1 MGIDYGEILCTAVDE
16 IITARMS
23 GLAYDIT
30 KLCTIVD
37 DTNSYQGKY
46 VVSDGTA
53 RYEAYSTDNNLKKGN
68 SVLVTIPNGDYSMQ
82 KIIKGRVAATD
93 TTPFRYTS
101 PLDTMISIKSE
112 FTDTVIGENQGLTAN
127 DSQHQITDAIY
138 SIGSTQALTG
148 ISGFTRLGVS
158 ANFKSLL
165 NNFDVVSGS
174 YGIKLVVYSE
184 IIDKPGSKKDAVY
197 VLDFNSA
204 DMIGNPYQ
212 FEDFF
217 SQEKVFDISYINRV
231 KRVDAYFYQGNNFID
246 GNGEKVP
253 FYVSTGEG
261 FEGIVPLPHNLFV
274 DGIKVYLGY
283 DKNEFK
289 DETLMIYTD
298 DSLSYHYS
306 LEGQENKPSENRKT
320 VQLRWIHKVNENE
333 FTLITNNDI
342 DNKKYEVNWFRYS
355 PGWENVDKYAGKNWE
370 KINVNITRPME
381 CQFNPDITKQK
392 EEIKAIGIIR
402 DGSQVSIDGK
412 TEDLEKAYV
421 SNLLTFENE
430 EEVPDNKTWEASS
443 ALQIRCEDDSE
454 GNYYIYNQNG
464 KINNQGIGQGYIR
477 YLKAYY
483 KGAEITSDLGSLDY
497 IKWYIPAE
505 KSMMIYTDA
514 LGKENDGNPKDD
526 IVFYKQVN
534 YKQITREPNKETGL
548 MNTTQGYSIG
558 NQWTYQNS
566 NNTVRCQVSIDGV
579 IYEAAEELRFGKS
592 GTNGTN
598 VTLVLE
604 LEDNANAL
612 VAAENKEISVRLWMY
627 NEEGVRSGFT
637 GDAATGIEWS
647 WYKDTIPTKDKD
659 GNTPKE
665 NEEPVPYMS
674 IKDGNTTGVDHV
686 TIKSNINYVP
696 KDNYFILQA
705 IYNNLTA
712 YLPIPLKS
720 ANTSFIEGAREI
732 IYDHQGI
739 PSYYN
744 DVYNL
749 YYLGEDGKYVKVPSL
764 SSTTK
769 AYSSWDLTCDEEA
782 AVKESSKIEK
792 DSAGNEIVKNE
803 AARYYFPTLKDT
815 KYGKALSAASFYARG
830 YSDKVCVKGSYIYS
844 YTDENKENKSI
855 IYAWSQPILIM
866 QSRYDFAMLND
877 WDGNLTLD
885 EGNGT
890 ILSTMLG
897 AGRKDSKTN
906 AFSGVLIGD
915 IQQGTGQQSASSLTG
930 VYGLQDGVIS
940 YSLTEDGKATFGK
953 KNKGQIIIDG
963 KKSTIQSAGYS
974 VDSNQ
979 GTLIDLDDG
988 FIEMKYPDKGKIKLS
1003 SKDAPYF
1010 LVQSSSGKSLIN
1022 IGLSAA
1028 NGSNFISSD
1037 DNSSGSVYLDLTE
1050 GSLDIKSTGVMNF
1063 LIDSTPKNNG
1073 DPCFKIA
1080 VPSKNETAADQ
1091 FGNNLFYLSAKDFY
1105 LKSREYGEKAPKVYS
1120 KNEKKGNYY
1129 SYEGEETYEYWIH
1142 EDEDK
1147 DKQRKGN
1154 FAKGKNIII
1163 LNTGKIMLAE
1173 DDIDDKDNVLMGK
1186 EIELKF
1192 VPKIIEKTITV
1203 GTGENEKKYTIATN
1217 ITEDMIEKSIRSSVS
1232 VKYDTNKDNEDTN
1245 INTSGFKLD
1254 LQNSKILGYDLYL
1267 QGTNSSDTT
1276 KSFLLDSGA
1285 VQYPF
1290 QVGNNCRIDWDGKI
1304 ECKDISIGGKSLIQ
1318 GETKISLGSFWVD
1331 GASKESGGYFG
1342 GQSAGVAGFTPASV
1356 TSIGY
1361 TILVS

>member
-16 IITARMS
+16 IITARMQ

-112 FTDTVIGENQGLTAN
+112 FTDTVIGKNEGLTAN
-127 DSQHQITDAIY
+127 NSNEQISGVIY

-165 NNFDVVSGS
+165 SNFDVVSGS

-184 IIDKPGSKKDAVY
+184 VIDKPGSKKDAVY

-246 GNGEKVP
+246 GNGEKIP

-261 FEGIVPLPHNLFV
+261 LEGIMTLPHNLFV

-306 LEGQENKPSENRKT
+306 LAGQDNKPSENRKT
-320 VQLRWIHKVNENE
+320 IQLRWIHKVSENE
-333 FTLITNNDI
+333 FTLITGNDI

-355 PGWENVDKYAGKNWE
+355 PGWEDVDKYAGKNWE
-370 KINVNITRPME
+370 KITASAGRPME
-381 CQFNPDITKQK
+381 CQFDPDITKQK

-402 DGSQVSIDGK
+402 DGDQAEIEGTK
-412 TEDLEKAYV
+412 EDLEKAYV

-430 EEVPDNKTWEASS
+430 EEVPDNKTWEAAS

-464 KINNQGIGQGYIR
+464 KINNQGIGQGYVR

-497 IKWYIPAE
+497 IKWYIPAD

-514 LGKENDGNPKDD
+514 LGKENDGKPEPEK
-526 IVFYKQVN
+526 VLYKQVN
-534 YKQITREPNKETGL
+534 YKLITRKPDKETSL
-548 MNTTQGYSIG
+548 INTTQGYSIA

-604 LEDNANAL
+604 LDDNANAL
-612 VAAENKEISVRLWMY
+612 VANKDKNITVSLWMY

-637 GDAATGIEWS
+637 QS
-647 WYKDTIPTKDKD
+647 TKKEDIQWDWFKKS
-659 GNTPKE
+659 NTE
-665 NEEPVPYMS
+665 YMS
-674 IKDGNTTGVDHV
+674 FEQNENNYAQV
-686 TIKSNINYVP
+686 TITSKTDKVP
-696 KDNYFILQA
+696 EDNYFILQA
-705 IYNNLTA
+705 TYNNLTA

-720 ANTSFIEGAREI
+720 ANTSFIEGAREV

-764 SSTTK
+764 SSTNK
-769 AYSSWDLTCDEEA
+769 AYSQWKLTCDGKGTEENTTN
-782 AVKESSKIEK
+782 S
-792 DSAGNEIVKNE
+792 
-803 AARYYFPTLKDT
+803 YYPTLKTT
-815 KYGKALSAASFYARG
+815 KYGVALSAAAFYARG
-830 YSDKVCVKGSYIYS
+830 YSDKVCIKGSY
-844 YTDENKENKSI
+844 NN
-855 IYAWSQPILIM
+855 YAWSQPILIM

-877 WDGNLTLD
+877 WDGSLTLD
-885 EGNGT
+885 ENNGT

-915 IQQGTGQQSASSLTG
+915 IQQGTGQQSTSSLTG
-930 VYGLQDGVIS
+930 VYGLNEGVIS
-940 YSLTEDGKATFGK
+940 YSLTDDGKATFGK

-963 KKSTIQSAGYS
+963 NKSTIQSAGYS
-974 VDSNQ
+974 ETSKS

-988 FIEMKYPDKGKIKLS
+988 FIDMKYPSNGRIKLS

-1010 LVQSSSGKSLIN
+1010 LVQSSSGKPLIN
-1022 IGLSAA
+1022 IGLSAT

-1037 DNSSGSVYLDLTE
+1037 SNSLGSVYLDLTE
-1050 GSLDIKSTGVMNF
+1050 GSLDIQSTGVMDF
-1063 LIDSTPKNNG
+1063 LIDSTPAVNG
-1073 DPCFKIA
+1073 AYFKIA
-1080 VPSKNETAADQ
+1080 VPKTGEEANFS
-1091 FGNNLFYLSAKDFY
+1091 NNLFLLSAKDFY
-1105 LKSREYGEKAPKVYS
+1105 LQSQSFEDQQVLGYEQNNKVLGNYYKYIGKETFNYALTPYNSEASQDVTLSSLVTNSYIVILSSGAICLATYS
-1120 KNEKKGNYY
+1120 KNSGYSTDGKTLYFRNY
-1129 SYEGEETYEYWIH
+1129 SYTIDTVENGKDVQQTVTWTPSDIIRNIKSQSVPIYSNNKKETE
-1142 EDEDK
+1142 
-1147 DKQRKGN
+1147 
-1154 FAKGKNIII
+1154 
-1163 LNTGKIMLAE
+1163 
-1173 DDIDDKDNVLMGK
+1173 
-1186 EIELKF
+1186 
-1192 VPKIIEKTITV
+1192 
-1203 GTGENEKKYTIATN
+1203 
-1217 ITEDMIEKSIRSSVS
+1217 
-1232 VKYDTNKDNEDTN
+1232 
-1245 INTSGFKLD
+1245 GFKLD
-1254 LQNSKILGYDLYL
+1254 LKNSKIIGYDLYL
-1267 QGTNSSDTT
+1267 SGTNSDDLN
-1276 KSFLLDSGA
+1276 KFFLLDSGA
-1285 VQYPF
+1285 SEFPF
-1290 QVGNNCRIDWDGKI
+1290 IIGDNFKIAWDGSGYVNNLS
-1304 ECKDISIGGKSLIQ
+1304 CTNLTVSGYSNIGGHTSID
-1318 GETKISLGSFWVD
+1318 LGNFHIDS
-1331 GASKESGGYFG
+1331 SGKGSGYWG
-1342 GQSAGVAGFTPASV
+1342 GHVAGVS
-1356 TSIGY
+1356 GY
-1361 TILVS
+1361 SGVPLSSLSDAWNWTVYVS

>member
-127 DSQHQITDAIY
+127 DSLHPVTDVIY

-165 NNFDVVSGS
+165 SNFDVVSGS

-184 IIDKPGSKKDAVY
+184 VIDKPGSKKDAVY

-246 GNGEKVP
+246 GNGDSIP
-253 FYVSTGEG
+253 SYVSTGEG
-261 FEGIVPLPHNLFV
+261 FGEIITLPHNLFV

-283 DKNEFK
+283 DKNDFK

-298 DSLSYHYS
+298 DSLGYHYT

-320 VQLRWIHKVNENE
+320 VQLRWIHKVSENE

-342 DNKKYEVNWFRYS
+342 DDQKYEVNWFRYS

-370 KINVNITRPME
+370 KINTNTTRPME
-381 CQFNPDITKQK
+381 CQFDPDITKQK
-392 EEIKAIGIIR
+392 EEIKAVGIIR
-402 DGSQVSIDGK
+402 DGSQTNIDGK
-412 TEDLEKAYV
+412 IENLEKAYV

-464 KINNQGIGQGYIR
+464 KINNQGIGQGYVR
-477 YLKAYY
+477 YLKVYY

-514 LGKENDGNPKDD
+514 LGKENGGEPEPEK
-526 IVFYKQVN
+526 VLYKQVN
-534 YKQITREPNKETGL
+534 YKLITRKPKDGI

-604 LEDNANAL
+604 LDDNANAIT
-612 VAAENKEISVRLWMY
+612 AIEDEKISVSLWMY
-627 NEEGVRSGFT
+627 NEEGARTGFT
-637 GDAATGIEWS
+637 GATAKDIEWA
-647 WYKDTIPTKDKD
+647 WYKESDTK
-659 GNTPKE
+659 
-665 NEEPVPYMS
+665 YMEFS
-674 IKDGNTTGVDHV
+674 VN
-686 TIKSNINYVP
+686 KSNPAQVFIISKTNIVP
-696 KDNYFILQA
+696 EDNYFILQA
-705 IYNNLTA
+705 TYNGLTS
-712 YLPIPLKS
+712 YLPIPIK
-720 ANTSFIEGAREI
+720 ATGTSFIEGAREV

-749 YYLGEDGKYVKVPSL
+749 YYLGTDGKYQKVPSANVTGPK
-764 SSTTK
+764 SIWT
-769 AYSSWDLTCDEEA
+769 LTCDGKD
-782 AVKESSKIEK
+782 KEKEDTVNS
-792 DSAGNEIVKNE
+792 
-803 AARYYFPTLKDT
+803 YFPTLKNT
-815 KYGKALSAASFYARG
+815 NYGVALSAAAFYAKG
-830 YSDKVCVKGSYIYS
+830 YSDKVCIKGSYN
-844 YTDENKENKSI
+844 D
-855 IYAWSQPILIM
+855 YAWSQPILIM

-877 WDGNLTLD
+877 WDGTLTLD
-885 EGNGT
+885 KDNGT

-897 AGRKDSKTN
+897 AGRKNSDNS
-906 AFSGVLIGD
+906 FSGVLIGD
-915 IQQGTGQQSASSLTG
+915 IKQGTDLESANSLTG
-930 VYGLQDGVIS
+930 VYGLQNGRIS

-953 KNKGQIIIDG
+953 KNQGQIIIDG
-963 KKSTIQSAGYS
+963 NKSTIQSANYHTDEYDKNNTFKKDKKGNYLNDKGEITKDPKEYVSIYS
-974 VDSNQ
+974 A

-988 FIEMKYPDKGKIKLS
+988 FIDMKYPDKGKIKLS
-1003 SKDAPYF
+1003 SKEAPYF
-1010 LVQSSSGKSLIN
+1010 QIISSKGNPLIN
-1022 IGLSAA
+1022 IGISESNANNFIQSDSGTEGSIKLDLSEGSFNAQA
-1028 NGSNFISSD
+1028 DGKMQFLIDATPIGDNPYLKLAVPSEGETASNKFSNNLLYLSDSNFYLQSKDYQTQRPLIYQKEGIAKGNFYKYIGENLYNHGTKENPKILEKDQIIVILKKDKSNSDQKTICIASKLGDEYITDGIPLTFQDYVTEKEYTDADGKPFTLTTTLKQEAIERNIKTSSIPIYDKEGNKPKGFKLDLNNSLINGYDLYLKGTSSD
-1037 DNSSGSVYLDLTE
+1037 DNSRFF
-1050 GSLDIKSTGVMNF
+1050 I
-1063 LIDSTPKNNG
+1063 
-1073 DPCFKIA
+1073 
-1080 VPSKNETAADQ
+1080 
-1091 FGNNLFYLSAKDFY
+1091 
-1105 LKSREYGEKAPKVYS
+1105 
-1120 KNEKKGNYY
+1120 
-1129 SYEGEETYEYWIH
+1129 
-1142 EDEDK
+1142 
-1147 DKQRKGN
+1147 
-1154 FAKGKNIII
+1154 
-1163 LNTGKIMLAE
+1163 
-1173 DDIDDKDNVLMGK
+1173 
-1186 EIELKF
+1186 
-1192 VPKIIEKTITV
+1192 
-1203 GTGENEKKYTIATN
+1203 
-1217 ITEDMIEKSIRSSVS
+1217 
-1232 VKYDTNKDNEDTN
+1232 
-1245 INTSGFKLD
+1245 
-1254 LQNSKILGYDLYL
+1254 
-1267 QGTNSSDTT
+1267 
-1276 KSFLLDSGA
+1276 LDSNA
-1285 VQYPF
+1285 VDYPF
-1290 QVGNNCRIDWDGKI
+1290 QIGDKCKIRWDGSIDCSDITISGNSIIQGGSRID
-1304 ECKDISIGGKSLIQ
+1304 
-1318 GETKISLGSFWVD
+1318 LGTFWVD
-1331 GASKESGGYFG
+1331 GSTGQSGGYFNGTVKGVSGYG
-1342 GQSAGVAGFTPASV
+1342 G
-1356 TSIGY
+1356 
-1361 TILVS
+1361 VSLSSLKDALNWTVYVR

>member
-127 DSQHQITDAIY
+127 DSYNQITDVIY

-165 NNFDVVSGS
+165 SNFDVVSGS

-184 IIDKPGSKKDAVY
+184 VVDKPGSKKDTVY

-246 GNGEKVP
+246 GNGDLIP
-253 FYVSTGEG
+253 FYASTGDDISG
-261 FEGIVPLPHNLFV
+261 TIALPHNLFV

-283 DKNEFK
+283 DKNDFK

-306 LEGQENKPSENRKT
+306 LESQENKPSENRKT
-320 VQLRWIHKVNENE
+320 VQLRWIHKVSENE

-342 DNKKYEVNWFRYS
+342 DNQKYEVNWFRYS
-355 PGWENVDKYAGKNWE
+355 PGWEDVDKYAGKNWE
-370 KINVNITRPME
+370 KISINITRPME
-381 CQFNPDITKQK
+381 CQFDPDITKQK

-402 DGSQVSIDGK
+402 DGSSASIDGK
-412 TEDLEKAYV
+412 TEALEKAYV

-430 EEVPDNKTWEASS
+430 EEVPDNKTWEAAS

-464 KINNQGIGQGYIR
+464 KINNQGIGQGYVR

-514 LGKENDGNPKDD
+514 LGKENDGDPKPE
-526 IVFYKQVN
+526 VVLYKQVN
-534 YKQITREPNKETGL
+534 YKLITRKPKDSI
-548 MNTTQGYSIG
+548 MNTIQGYSIG

-579 IYEAAEELRFGKS
+579 IYEAVEELRFGKS

-604 LEDNANAL
+604 LDDNANAL
-612 VAAENKEISVRLWMY
+612 TAIEDEKISVSLWMY
-627 NEEGVRSGFT
+627 NEEGIRSGFVE
-637 GDAATGIEWS
+637 GMSKDEIQWD
-647 WYKDTIPTKDKD
+647 WYKKSDK
-659 GNTPKE
+659 E
-665 NEEPVPYMS
+665 YMS
-674 IKDGNTTGVDHV
+674 FSQDEKDYARV
-686 TIKSNINYVP
+686 TITSKTNIVP

-705 IYNNLTA
+705 TYNGLTS

-720 ANTSFIEGAREI
+720 EKTSFIEGAREV

-749 YYLGEDGKYVKVPSL
+749 YYLEENGKYQKVSSL
-764 SSTTK
+764 STAKPNST
-769 AYSSWDLTCDEEA
+769 WELTCDGKGTEENTIN
-782 AVKESSKIEK
+782 S
-792 DSAGNEIVKNE
+792 
-803 AARYYFPTLKDT
+803 YFPTLKKT
-815 KYGKALSAASFYARG
+815 KYGMALSAAAFYAKG
-830 YSDKVCVKGSYIYS
+830 YSDKVCVKGSYVYS
-844 YTDENKENKSI
+844 YKDENKEDKSI
-855 IYAWSQPILIM
+855 TYAWSQPILIM

-877 WDGNLTLD
+877 WDGTLTLD
-885 EGNGT
+885 KDNGT

-897 AGRKDSKTN
+897 AGRKNSDNS
-906 AFSGVLIGD
+906 FSGVLIGD
-915 IQQGTGQQSASSLTG
+915 IKQGTDQQSASSLTG
-930 VYGLQDGVIS
+930 VYGLQDGRIS
-940 YSLTEDGKATFGK
+940 YSLTEDGKATLGA
-953 KNKGQIIIDG
+953 NGNGQIIIDG
-963 KKSTIQSAGYS
+963 SKSLIKTKGYDTTGCS
-974 VDSNQ
+974 
-979 GTLIDLDDG
+979 GMKIDLDTGLLDIRNNSHKSLVHLSAG
-988 FIEMKYPDKGKIKLS
+988 LDKNNVNG
-1003 SKDAPYF
+1003 DPYF
-1010 LVQSSSGKSLIN
+1010 LVQTQSGNQLIKIADKEYFLQSNSYSAARGSKYDLMSGEFYVAGDGGSFKVSPKENNSLLEINCSFLKNGEDKTATLLKVGAEDYYLQSKDYENATAIVAYEDKNSQKIVGNVYEISGLWVSTQKDENGNIITYTQEQKTNDNKDTVSLISDIVIVTEIQTIKN
-1022 IGLSAA
+1022 EAVTVKKIFKAEHYADQNKWYKGKEIIFNKVTSNYTTPEGVNQEIDVLTAEENKQKFLSAA
-1028 NGSNFISSD
+1028 I
-1037 DNSSGSVYLDLTE
+1037 
-1050 GSLDIKSTGVMNF
+1050 
-1063 LIDSTPKNNG
+1063 
-1073 DPCFKIA
+1073 
-1080 VPSKNETAADQ
+1080 Q
-1091 FGNNLFYLSAKDFY
+1091 
-1105 LKSREYGEKAPKVYS
+1105 
-1120 KNEKKGNYY
+1120 
-1129 SYEGEETYEYWIH
+1129 
-1142 EDEDK
+1142 
-1147 DKQRKGN
+1147 
-1154 FAKGKNIII
+1154 
-1163 LNTGKIMLAE
+1163 
-1173 DDIDDKDNVLMGK
+1173 
-1186 EIELKF
+1186 
-1192 VPKIIEKTITV
+1192 
-1203 GTGENEKKYTIATN
+1203 KYT
-1217 ITEDMIEKSIRSSVS
+1217 
-1232 VKYDTNKDNEDTN
+1232 DT
-1245 INTSGFKLD
+1245 ILQRQGFKLD
-1254 LQNSKILGYDLYL
+1254 LNSNLIEGYNLRLIGIKEGSGGKQRIVID
-1267 QGTNSSDTT
+1267 SSDEEAPLRIGENFTVDWNGVIHC
-1276 KSFLLDSGA
+1276 KNPDIGVSGGG
-1285 VQYPF
+1285 
-1290 QVGNNCRIDWDGKI
+1290 GNIN
-1304 ECKDISIGGKSLIQ
+1304 
-1318 GETKISLGSFWVD
+1318 LGSFYIN
-1331 GASKESGGYFG
+1331 SG
-1342 GQSAGVAGFTPASV
+1342 SAGGGEWKGPSTGVSNYKGVPVSSSDGTV
-1356 TSIGY
+1356 YVIGQ
-1361 TILVS
+1361 IVNGD

>member
-127 DSQHQITDAIY
+127 DSYNQITDVIY

-165 NNFDVVSGS
+165 SNFDVVSGS

-184 IIDKPGSKKDAVY
+184 VIDKPGSKKDTVY

-246 GNGEKVP
+246 GNGDLIP
-253 FYVSTGEG
+253 SYISTGDDISG
-261 FEGIVPLPHNLFV
+261 TIALPHNLFV

-283 DKNEFK
+283 DKNDFK

-298 DSLSYHYS
+298 DSLGYHYS

-320 VQLRWIHKVNENE
+320 VQLRWIHKVSENE

-342 DNKKYEVNWFRYS
+342 DNQKYEVNWFRYS
-355 PGWENVDKYAGKNWE
+355 PGWEDVDKYAGKNWE
-370 KINVNITRPME
+370 KISINITRPME
-381 CQFNPDITKQK
+381 CQFDPDITKQK

-402 DGSQVSIDGK
+402 DGSSASIDGK
-412 TEDLEKAYV
+412 TEALEKAYV

-430 EEVPDNKTWEASS
+430 EEVPDNKTWEAAS

-464 KINNQGIGQGYIR
+464 KINNQGIGQGYVR

-514 LGKENDGNPKDD
+514 LGKENDGDPKPE
-526 IVFYKQVN
+526 VVLYKQVN
-534 YKQITREPNKETGL
+534 YKLITRKPKDGI

-579 IYEAAEELRFGKS
+579 IYEAVEELRFGKS

-604 LEDNANAL
+604 LDDNANAL
-612 VAAENKEISVRLWMY
+612 TAIEDEKISVSLWMY
-627 NEEGVRSGFT
+627 NEEGARTGFT
-637 GDAATGIEWS
+637 DTTAPAIEWA
-647 WYKDTIPTKDKD
+647 WYKESNTK
-659 GNTPKE
+659 
-665 NEEPVPYMS
+665 YMEFS
-674 IKDGNTTGVDHV
+674 VN
-686 TIKSNINYVP
+686 KSNPAQVFITSKTNAVP
-696 KDNYFILQA
+696 EDNYFILQA
-705 IYNNLTA
+705 TYNGLTS

-720 ANTSFIEGAREI
+720 EGTSFIEGAREV

-749 YYLGEDGKYVKVPSL
+749 YYLGENSKYEKASS
-764 SSTTK
+764 SSTAK
-769 AYSSWDLTCDEEA
+769 PKSSWILTCDG
-782 AVKESSKIEK
+782 KEDEK
-792 DSAGNEIVKNE
+792 NTINS
-803 AARYYFPTLKDT
+803 YFPTLKET
-815 KYGKALSAASFYARG
+815 KYGVALSAAAFYAKG
-830 YSDKVCVKGSYIYS
+830 YSDKVCVKGFYDD
-844 YTDENKENKSI
+844 YT
-855 IYAWSQPILIM
+855 WSQPILIM

-877 WDGNLTLD
+877 WDGTLTLD
-885 EGNGT
+885 KDNGT

-897 AGRKDSKTN
+897 AGRKNSDNS
-906 AFSGVLIGD
+906 FSGVLIGD
-915 IQQGTGQQSASSLTG
+915 IKRGTDQQSASSLTG
-930 VYGLQDGVIS
+930 VYGLQDGRIS
-940 YSLTEDGKATFGK
+940 YSLTEDGKATLGA
-953 KNKGQIIIDG
+953 NGNGQIIIDG
-963 KKSTIQSAGYS
+963 SKSLIKTKGYDTTGCS
-974 VDSNQ
+974 
-979 GTLIDLDDG
+979 GMKIDLDTGLLDIRNNSHKSLVHLSAG
-988 FIEMKYPDKGKIKLS
+988 LDKNNAN
-1003 SKDAPYF
+1003 DDPYF
-1010 LVQSSSGKSLIN
+1010 LVQTQDGNQLIKIADTEYFLQSNKYSAQSGSRYDLMSGEFYVAGKGGNFKVSPNENDSLLEINYTQGDKKASLLKVSGNDYYLQSKDYENATAIVAYEDKNSQKIVGNVYEISGLWVSKQKDENGNTIYIQEQKTNDNKDTVSLISDIVIVIEIQTIKDKTVTIKTIFKAEHDAEQN
-1022 IGLSAA
+1022 KWYKGKEIIFNKVVSNYKTPEGINQEVDVLTAEENKQKFLSAA
-1028 NGSNFISSD
+1028 I
-1037 DNSSGSVYLDLTE
+1037 
-1050 GSLDIKSTGVMNF
+1050 
-1063 LIDSTPKNNG
+1063 
-1073 DPCFKIA
+1073 
-1080 VPSKNETAADQ
+1080 Q
-1091 FGNNLFYLSAKDFY
+1091 
-1105 LKSREYGEKAPKVYS
+1105 
-1120 KNEKKGNYY
+1120 
-1129 SYEGEETYEYWIH
+1129 
-1142 EDEDK
+1142 
-1147 DKQRKGN
+1147 
-1154 FAKGKNIII
+1154 
-1163 LNTGKIMLAE
+1163 
-1173 DDIDDKDNVLMGK
+1173 
-1186 EIELKF
+1186 
-1192 VPKIIEKTITV
+1192 
-1203 GTGENEKKYTIATN
+1203 KYT
-1217 ITEDMIEKSIRSSVS
+1217 
-1232 VKYDTNKDNEDTN
+1232 DTTLQHQ
-1245 INTSGFKLD
+1245 GFKLD
-1254 LQNSKILGYDLYL
+1254 LNSNLIEGYNLRLIGIKEGSGGKQRIVID
-1267 QGTNSSDTT
+1267 SSDEEAPLRIGENFTVDWNGVIHC
-1276 KSFLLDSGA
+1276 KNPDIGEWKGGGSINLGQFYINSGSA
-1285 VQYPF
+1285 
-1290 QVGNNCRIDWDGKI
+1290 G
-1304 ECKDISIGGKSLIQ
+1304 
-1318 GETKISLGSFWVD
+1318 
-1331 GASKESGGYFG
+1331 G
-1342 GQSAGVAGFTPASV
+1342 GQWNGNSTGVCGFGSMPIPLTN
-1356 TSIGY
+1356 Y
-1361 TILVS
+1361 TCLAHT

>member
-127 DSQHQITDAIY
+127 DSYNQITDVIY

-165 NNFDVVSGS
+165 SNFDVVSGS

-184 IIDKPGSKKDAVY
+184 VIDKPGSKKDTVY

-246 GNGEKVP
+246 GNGDSIP
-253 FYVSTGEG
+253 SYVSIGDDISGT
-261 FEGIVPLPHNLFV
+261 IALPHNLFV

-283 DKNEFK
+283 DKNDFK

-298 DSLSYHYS
+298 DSLGYHYS

-320 VQLRWIHKVNENE
+320 IQLRWIHKVSENE
-333 FTLITNNDI
+333 FTLITGNDI

-355 PGWENVDKYAGKNWE
+355 PGWEDVDKYAGKSWE
-370 KINVNITRPME
+370 KISINITRPME
-381 CQFNPDITKQK
+381 CQFDPDITKQK

-402 DGSQVSIDGK
+402 DGSSASIDGK
-412 TEDLEKAYV
+412 TEVLEKAYV

-430 EEVPDNKTWEASS
+430 EEVPDNKTWEAAS

-464 KINNQGIGQGYIR
+464 KINNQGIGQGYVR

-514 LGKENDGNPKDD
+514 LGKENDGDPKPE
-526 IVFYKQVN
+526 VVLYKQVN
-534 YKQITREPNKETGL
+534 YKLITRKPKDGI

-579 IYEAAEELRFGKS
+579 IYEAVEELRFGKS

-604 LEDNANAL
+604 LDDNANAL
-612 VAAENKEISVRLWMY
+612 TAIEDEKISVSLWMY
-627 NEEGVRSGFT
+627 NEEGARTGFT
-637 GDAATGIEWS
+637 DTTASAIEWA
-647 WYKDTIPTKDKD
+647 WYKESDIK
-659 GNTPKE
+659 
-665 NEEPVPYMS
+665 YMEFS
-674 IKDGNTTGVDHV
+674 VN
-686 TIKSNINYVP
+686 KSNPAQVFITSKTNAVP
-696 KDNYFILQA
+696 EDNYFILQA
-705 IYNNLTA
+705 TYNGLTS

-720 ANTSFIEGAREI
+720 EGTSFIEGAREV

-749 YYLGEDGKYVKVPSL
+749 YYLGENSKYEKASS
-764 SSTTK
+764 SSTAK
-769 AYSSWDLTCDEEA
+769 PKSSWILTCDG
-782 AVKESSKIEK
+782 KEDEK
-792 DSAGNEIVKNE
+792 NTINS
-803 AARYYFPTLKDT
+803 YFPTLKET
-815 KYGKALSAASFYARG
+815 KYGVALSAAAFYAKG
-830 YSDKVCVKGSYIYS
+830 YSDKVCVKGFY
-844 YTDENKENKSI
+844 DD
-855 IYAWSQPILIM
+855 YAWSQPILIM

-877 WDGNLTLD
+877 WDGTLTLD
-885 EGNGT
+885 KDNGT

-897 AGRKDSKTN
+897 AGRKNSDNS
-906 AFSGVLIGD
+906 FSGVLIGD
-915 IQQGTGQQSASSLTG
+915 IKQGTDQQSASSLTG
-930 VYGLQDGVIS
+930 VYGLQDGRIS

-953 KNKGQIIIDG
+953 KNQGQIIIDG
-963 KKSTIQSAGYS
+963 NKSTIQSAGYS
-974 VDSNQ
+974 VDSNR

-988 FIEMKYPDKGKIKLS
+988 FIDMKYPDKGRIKLS
-1003 SKDAPYF
+1003 SKEAPYF
-1010 LVQSSSGKSLIN
+1010 QIVSSKGKSLIN
-1022 IGLSAA
+1022 IGISENNA
-1028 NGSNFISSD
+1028 NNFIQSD
-1037 DNSSGSVYLDLTE
+1037 SGTEGNLKLDLSE
-1050 GSLDIKSTGVMNF
+1050 GSFDIQADKKMQF
-1063 LIDSTPKNNG
+1063 LVDSTPASDGPYLKLA
-1073 DPCFKIA
+1073 I
-1080 VPSKNETAADQ
+1080 PSKGENASNK
-1091 FGNNLFYLSAKDFY
+1091 FSNNLLYLSNSDFY
-1105 LKSREYGEKAPKVYS
+1105 LQS
-1120 KNEKKGNYY
+1120 KDYQTQYPLIYY
-1129 SYEGEETYEYWIH
+1129 NG
-1142 EDEDK
+1142 DVA
-1147 DKQRKGN
+1147 KGN
-1154 FAKGKNIII
+1154 FYKYIGESLYDYGIGTNKKI
-1163 LNTGKIMLAE
+1163 LNTNQIIVILKKDKKDSDQKTICLASKSNDE
-1173 DDIDDKDNVLMGK
+1173 YISDGIILTFKDY
-1186 EIELKF
+1186 
-1192 VPKIIEKTITV
+1192 IIEREYTDADGKKFTLKTTLDQAAI
-1203 GTGENEKKYTIATN
+1203 ERN
-1217 ITEDMIEKSIRSSVS
+1217 IRASSVPI
-1232 VKYDTNKDNEDTN
+1232 YDKEGNKPK
-1245 INTSGFKLD
+1245 GFKLD
-1254 LQNSKILGYDLYL
+1254 LNNSLINGYDLYL
-1267 QGTNSSDTT
+1267 KGTSSNDDS
-1276 KSFLLDSGA
+1276 KFFILDSSA
-1285 VQYPF
+1285 VDYPF
-1290 QVGNNCRIDWDGKI
+1290 QIGDKCKIKWDGSIDCSDITISGNSIIQGDSRID
-1304 ECKDISIGGKSLIQ
+1304 
-1318 GETKISLGSFWVD
+1318 LGTFWVN
-1331 GASKESGGYFG
+1331 GSTGQSGGYFG
-1342 GQSAGVAGFTPASV
+1342 GNAKGVYGFGSKQLSLDGKTYYV
-1356 TSIGY
+1356 LGR
-1361 TILVS
+1361 

>member
-127 DSQHQITDAIY
+127 DSNEQISKVIY

-165 NNFDVVSGS
+165 SNFDVVSGS

-184 IIDKPGSKKDAVY
+184 VIDKPGSKKDAVY

-231 KRVDAYFYQGNNFID
+231 KRVDAYFYQGNNFIN
-246 GNGEKVP
+246 GNGDLIP
-253 FYVSTGEG
+253 SYVSTGEDISG
-261 FEGIVPLPHNLFV
+261 TILLPHNLFV
-274 DGIKVYLGY
+274 DSIKVYLGY
-283 DKNEFK
+283 DKNDFK

-298 DSLSYHYS
+298 DSLGYHYT
-306 LEGQENKPSENRKT
+306 LEGQENKPSKNRKT
-320 VQLRWIHKVNENE
+320 IQLRWIHKISENE

-370 KINVNITRPME
+370 KININTTRPME
-381 CQFNPDITKQK
+381 CQFDPDITKQK

-402 DGSQVSIDGK
+402 DGSQANIDGK
-412 TEDLEKAYV
+412 TENLEKAYV

-464 KINNQGIGQGYIR
+464 KINNQGIGQGYVR

-483 KGAEITSDLGSLDY
+483 KGAEITSNLGSLDY

-514 LGKENDGNPKDD
+514 LGKENGGEPEPEK
-526 IVFYKQVN
+526 VLYKQVN
-534 YKQITREPNKETGL
+534 YKLITRKPKDGI

-604 LEDNANAL
+604 LDDNANAIT
-612 VAAENKEISVRLWMY
+612 AIEDEKISVSLWMY
-627 NEEGVRSGFT
+627 NEEGARTGFT
-637 GDAATGIEWS
+637 GATAKDIEWT
-647 WYKDTIPTKDKD
+647 WYKESDTKYMEFSVNKNNYAQVIITSKT
-659 GNTPKE
+659 NI
-665 NEEPVPYMS
+665 VPE
-674 IKDGNTTGVDHV
+674 
-686 TIKSNINYVP
+686 
-696 KDNYFILQA
+696 DNYFILQA
-705 IYNNLTA
+705 TYNGLTS
-712 YLPIPLKS
+712 YLPIPIK
-720 ANTSFIEGAREI
+720 AIGTSFIEGAREV

-749 YYLGEDGKYVKVPSL
+749 YYLGADSKYQKVPSA
-764 SSTTK
+764 SITGPKSN
-769 AYSSWDLTCDEEA
+769 WVLTCDG
-782 AVKESSKIEK
+782 KEDEK
-792 DSAGNEIVKNE
+792 NTINS
-803 AARYYFPTLKDT
+803 YFPTLKET
-815 KYGKALSAASFYARG
+815 KYGVALSAAAFYAKG
-830 YSDKVCVKGSYIYS
+830 YSDKVCIRGSYN
-844 YTDENKENKSI
+844 D
-855 IYAWSQPILIM
+855 YAWSQPILIM
-866 QSRYDFAMLND
+866 QSRYDFAMLNN
-877 WDGNLTLD
+877 WDGSLTLD
-885 EGNGT
+885 ENNGT

-897 AGRKDSKTN
+897 AGRKNSDNS
-906 AFSGVLIGD
+906 FSGVLIGD
-915 IQQGTGQQSASSLTG
+915 IKQGTDLESANSLTG
-930 VYGLQDGVIS
+930 VYGLQDGRIS
-940 YSLTEDGKATFGK
+940 YSLTEDGKATLGA
-953 KNKGQIIIDG
+953 NGNGQIIIDG
-963 KKSTIQSAGYS
+963 SKSLIKTKGYDTKGSSGMVIDLNTGLLDIRNTEWQSLVHLSAGLNRNEENNIS
-974 VDSNQ
+974 D
-979 GTLIDLDDG
+979 
-988 FIEMKYPDKGKIKLS
+988 
-1003 SKDAPYF
+1003 PYF
-1010 LVQSSSGKSLIN
+1010 LIQTQEGQQLIKIADNEYFLQSNDYSTDKGSRYDLMTGEFYVAGAGGNFRVTPEEGNPLLEVNYIRTENGETAKTPLLKVGGDDYFLQSKDYAKSVAIQVYQSSTSSQVVGDLYQVDGLQIN
-1022 IGLSAA
+1022 
-1028 NGSNFISSD
+1028 NSNNHQVETGGTTISNIAIIDNNIFKAEYSNRKWYKGDQIIFDKISSTY
-1037 DNSSGSVYLDLTE
+1037 SSEDSEVNQSATVLTAE
-1050 GSLDIKSTGVMNF
+1050 QN
-1063 LIDSTPKNNG
+1063 
-1073 DPCFKIA
+1073 
-1080 VPSKNETAADQ
+1080 
-1091 FGNNLFYLSAKDFY
+1091 
-1105 LKSREYGEKAPKVYS
+1105 
-1120 KNEKKGNYY
+1120 
-1129 SYEGEETYEYWIH
+1129 
-1142 EDEDK
+1142 
-1147 DKQRKGN
+1147 KQR
-1154 FAKGKNIII
+1154 FLAK
-1163 LNTGKIMLAE
+1163 AA
-1173 DDIDDKDNVLMGK
+1173 
-1186 EIELKF
+1186 
-1192 VPKIIEKTITV
+1192 
-1203 GTGENEKKYTIATN
+1203 KKYGPEALQQ
-1217 ITEDMIEKSIRSSVS
+1217 K
-1232 VKYDTNKDNEDTN
+1232 
-1245 INTSGFKLD
+1245 GFKLD
-1254 LQNSKILGYDLYL
+1254 LNSNLIEGYDLYL
-1267 QGTNSSDTT
+1267 RGIKSSGNTDGD
-1276 KSFLLDSGA
+1276 KQIVIDSSAPTYPLKIGKYFA
-1285 VQYPF
+1285 V
-1290 QVGNNCRIDWDGKI
+1290 DWDGRVY
-1304 ECKDISIGGKSLIQ
+1304 CTNPSING
-1318 GETKISLGSFWVD
+1318 
-1331 GASKESGGYFG
+1331 SGGTINLGEFYINSGGAGG
-1342 GQSAGVAGFTPASV
+1342 GQWNGNSTGVRGFSGM
-1356 TSIGY
+1356 SIPLTNY
-1361 TILVS
+1361 TCLAHT

>member
-127 DSQHQITDAIY
+127 DSYNQITDVIY

-165 NNFDVVSGS
+165 SNFDVVSGS

-184 IIDKPGSKKDAVY
+184 VVDKPGSKKDTVY

-246 GNGEKVP
+246 GNGDLIP
-253 FYVSTGEG
+253 SYVSTGDDISG
-261 FEGIVPLPHNLFV
+261 TIALPHNLFV

-283 DKNEFK
+283 DKNDFK

-298 DSLSYHYS
+298 DSLGYHYS

-320 VQLRWIHKVNENE
+320 VQLRWIHKVSENE

-342 DNKKYEVNWFRYS
+342 DNQKYEVNWFRYS
-355 PGWENVDKYAGKNWE
+355 PGWEDVDKYAGKNWE
-370 KINVNITRPME
+370 KISINITRPME
-381 CQFNPDITKQK
+381 CQFDPDITKQK

-402 DGSQVSIDGK
+402 DGSLASIDGK
-412 TEDLEKAYV
+412 TEALEKAYV

-430 EEVPDNKTWEASS
+430 EEVPDNKTWEAAS

-464 KINNQGIGQGYIR
+464 KINNQGIGQGYVR

-514 LGKENDGNPKDD
+514 LGKENDGDPKPE
-526 IVFYKQVN
+526 VVLYKQVN
-534 YKQITREPNKETGL
+534 YKLITRKPKDGI

-579 IYEAAEELRFGKS
+579 IYEAVEELRFGKS

-604 LEDNANAL
+604 LDDNANAL
-612 VAAENKEISVRLWMY
+612 TAIEDEKISVSLWMY
-627 NEEGVRSGFT
+627 NEEGARTGFT
-637 GDAATGIEWS
+637 DTTAPVIEWA
-647 WYKDTIPTKDKD
+647 WYKESDTK
-659 GNTPKE
+659 
-665 NEEPVPYMS
+665 YMEFS
-674 IKDGNTTGVDHV
+674 VN
-686 TIKSNINYVP
+686 KSNPAQVFITSKTNAVP
-696 KDNYFILQA
+696 EDNYFILQA
-705 IYNNLTA
+705 TYNGLTS

-720 ANTSFIEGAREI
+720 DGTSFIEGAREV

-749 YYLGEDGKYVKVPSL
+749 YYLEENGKYQKVSSL
-764 SSTTK
+764 STAKPNST
-769 AYSSWDLTCDEEA
+769 WELTCDGKGTEENTIN
-782 AVKESSKIEK
+782 S
-792 DSAGNEIVKNE
+792 
-803 AARYYFPTLKDT
+803 YFPTLKKT
-815 KYGKALSAASFYARG
+815 KYGMALSAAAFYAKG
-830 YSDKVCVKGSYIYS
+830 YSDKVCVKGFY
-844 YTDENKENKSI
+844 DD
-855 IYAWSQPILIM
+855 YAWSQPILIM

-877 WDGNLTLD
+877 WDGTLTLD
-885 EGNGT
+885 KDNGT

-897 AGRKDSKTN
+897 AGRKNSDNS
-906 AFSGVLIGD
+906 FSGVLIGD
-915 IQQGTGQQSASSLTG
+915 IKQGTDQQSASSLTG
-930 VYGLQDGVIS
+930 VYGLQDGRIS

-953 KNKGQIIIDG
+953 KNQGQIIIDG
-963 KKSTIQSAGYS
+963 NKSTIQSANYHTDEYDKNNTFKKDEKGNYLNSEGEITKDPKEYVSIYS
-974 VDSNQ
+974 A

-988 FIEMKYPDKGKIKLS
+988 FIDMKYPDKGKIKLS
-1003 SKDAPYF
+1003 SKEAPYF
-1010 LVQSSSGKSLIN
+1010 QIISSKGNPLIN
-1022 IGLSAA
+1022 IGISENNA
-1028 NGSNFISSD
+1028 NNFIQSD
-1037 DNSSGSVYLDLTE
+1037 SGTAGSIKLDLSE
-1050 GSLDIKSTGVMNF
+1050 GSFDVQANEKMQF
-1063 LIDSTPKNNG
+1063 LIDSTPVDNG
-1073 DPCFKIA
+1073 PYLKLAI
-1080 VPSKNETAADQ
+1080 PSKGETASDK
-1091 FGNNLFYLSAKDFY
+1091 FSNNLLYLSNSDFY
-1105 LKSREYGEKAPKVYS
+1105 LQS
-1120 KNEKKGNYY
+1120 KNYQTQHPLIYY
-1129 SYEGEETYEYWIH
+1129 DG
-1142 EDEDK
+1142 DDVA
-1147 DKQRKGN
+1147 KGN
-1154 FAKGKNIII
+1154 FYKYIGESLYDYGIGTNKKI
-1163 LNTGKIMLAE
+1163 LNTNQIIVILKKDKKDSDQKTICLASKSNDE
-1173 DDIDDKDNVLMGK
+1173 YISDGIILTFKDY
-1186 EIELKF
+1186 
-1192 VPKIIEKTITV
+1192 IIEKEYTDAD
-1203 GTGENEKKYTIATN
+1203 GKKFTLKTTLDQAAIERN
-1217 ITEDMIEKSIRSSVS
+1217 IRTSSVPI
-1232 VKYDTNKDNEDTN
+1232 YDKEGDKPK
-1245 INTSGFKLD
+1245 GFKLD
-1254 LQNSKILGYDLYL
+1254 LNNSLINGYDLYL
-1267 QGTNSSDTT
+1267 KGTSSNDDS
-1276 KSFLLDSGA
+1276 KFFILDSSA
-1285 VQYPF
+1285 VDYPF
-1290 QVGNNCRIDWDGKI
+1290 QIGDKCKIRWDGSIDCSDITISGNSIIQGGSRID
-1304 ECKDISIGGKSLIQ
+1304 
-1318 GETKISLGSFWVD
+1318 LGTFWVD
-1331 GASKESGGYFG
+1331 GSTRQSGGYFDGTVRGVSGYG
-1342 GQSAGVAGFTPASV
+1342 G
-1356 TSIGY
+1356 
-1361 TILVS
+1361 VSLSSLKDALNWTVYVR

>member
-16 IITARMS
+16 IITARMQ

-68 SVLVTIPNGDYSMQ
+68 SVLVTIPNSDYSMQ

-112 FTDTVIGENQGLTAN
+112 FTDTVIGENEGLTAN
-127 DSQHQITDAIY
+127 NPNEQISNVIY

-165 NNFDVVSGS
+165 SNFDVVSGS

-246 GNGEKVP
+246 GNGEKIP

-261 FEGIVPLPHNLFV
+261 FKEIVSLPHNLFV
-274 DGIKVYLGY
+274 DSIKVYLGY

-320 VQLRWIHKVNENE
+320 IQLRWIHKVSENE
-333 FTLITNNDI
+333 FTLITGNDI
-342 DNKKYEVNWFRYS
+342 DNKKYEVNWFKYS
-355 PGWENVDKYAGKNWE
+355 PGWEDVDKYAGKNWE
-370 KINVNITRPME
+370 KITASAGRSME
-381 CQFNPDITKQK
+381 CQFDPDITKQK

-402 DGSQVSIDGK
+402 DGDQAEIEG
-412 TEDLEKAYV
+412 TREDLEKAYV

-430 EEVPDNKTWEASS
+430 EEVPDNKTWEAAS

-464 KINNQGIGQGYIR
+464 KINNQGIGQGYVR

-483 KGAEITSDLGSLDY
+483 KGAEITSNLGSLDY

-514 LGKENDGNPKDD
+514 LGKENNGKTESEK
-526 IVFYKQVN
+526 VLYKQVN
-534 YKQITREPNKETGL
+534 YKLITRKPNEETGL
-548 MNTTQGYSIG
+548 MNTTQGYSIA

-598 VTLVLE
+598 VSLVLE
-604 LEDNANAL
+604 LDDNANAL
-612 VAAENKEISVRLWMY
+612 VANKDEKITVSLWMY

-637 GDAATGIEWS
+637 QSTQKEDIQWDWFKKS
-647 WYKDTIPTKDKD
+647 DT
-659 GNTPKE
+659 E
-665 NEEPVPYMS
+665 YMS
-674 IKDGNTTGVDHV
+674 FEQNE
-686 TIKSNINYVP
+686 NNYAQVIITSKTDKVP
-696 KDNYFILQA
+696 EDNYFILQA
-705 IYNNLTA
+705 TYNNLTA

-720 ANTSFIEGAREI
+720 ANTSFIEGAREV

-764 SSTTK
+764 STTGAK
-769 AYSSWDLTCDEEA
+769 SDWILTCDGKGA
-782 AVKESSKIEK
+782 EK
-792 DSAGNEIVKNE
+792 NTTNS
-803 AARYYFPTLKDT
+803 YFPTLKDT
-815 KYGKALSAASFYARG
+815 KYGVALSAAAFYAKG
-830 YSDKVCVKGSYIYS
+830 YSDKVCIKGSYS
-844 YTDENKENKSI
+844 N
-855 IYAWSQPILIM
+855 YAWSQPILIM

-877 WDGNLTLD
+877 WDGSLTLD
-885 EGNGT
+885 ENNGT

-897 AGRKDSKTN
+897 AGRKNSDNS
-906 AFSGVLIGD
+906 FSGVLIGD
-915 IQQGTGQQSASSLTG
+915 IQQGTGLESANSLTG
-930 VYGLQDGVIS
+930 VYGLQDGKIS
-940 YSLTEDGKATFGK
+940 YSLTEDGKAILGA
-953 KNKGQIIIDG
+953 NGNGQIIIDG
-963 KKSTIQSAGYS
+963 SKSLIKTKGYDITGSSGMVIDLNTGYLDIRNNSHKSLVHLSAGLNKS
-974 VDSNQ
+974 ATN
-979 GTLIDLDDG
+979 DD
-988 FIEMKYPDKGKIKLS
+988 
-1003 SKDAPYF
+1003 PYF
-1010 LVQSSSGKSLIN
+1010 LVQTQEGKQLIKIADTEYFLQSNNYSAARGSKYDLMSGEFYVAGDGGSFKVSPKKDNSLLEIN
-1022 IGLSAA
+1022 CSFLKNGEDKTATLLKVGSEDYYLQSKDYENAIAIVAYEDKNSQKIAGKVYEISELYVSTQEDENGNVIEYTQEQKTKDNQNAVLQISNIVITTETTTTNNKTVTVKKIFKAEHDADNNKWYKGKEIIFNKVVSNYKTPEGINQEVDVLTAEENKQKFLSAA
-1028 NGSNFISSD
+1028 I
-1037 DNSSGSVYLDLTE
+1037 
-1050 GSLDIKSTGVMNF
+1050 
-1063 LIDSTPKNNG
+1063 
-1073 DPCFKIA
+1073 
-1080 VPSKNETAADQ
+1080 Q
-1091 FGNNLFYLSAKDFY
+1091 
-1105 LKSREYGEKAPKVYS
+1105 
-1120 KNEKKGNYY
+1120 
-1129 SYEGEETYEYWIH
+1129 
-1142 EDEDK
+1142 
-1147 DKQRKGN
+1147 
-1154 FAKGKNIII
+1154 
-1163 LNTGKIMLAE
+1163 
-1173 DDIDDKDNVLMGK
+1173 
-1186 EIELKF
+1186 
-1192 VPKIIEKTITV
+1192 
-1203 GTGENEKKYTIATN
+1203 KYT
-1217 ITEDMIEKSIRSSVS
+1217 
-1232 VKYDTNKDNEDTN
+1232 DTTLQYK
-1245 INTSGFKLD
+1245 GFKLD
-1254 LQNSKILGYDLYL
+1254 LNSNLIEGYNLRLIGIKEGSGGKQRIVID
-1267 QGTNSSDTT
+1267 SSDEEAP
-1276 KSFLLDSGA
+1276 L
-1285 VQYPF
+1285 
-1290 QVGNNCRIDWDGKI
+1290 RIGENFTVDWDGI
-1304 ECKDISIGGKSLIQ
+1304 IHCKNPDIGIKNGGGNIN
-1318 GETKISLGSFWVD
+1318 LGSFYINSGSAGGGTWRGPSTSVD
-1331 GASKESGGYFG
+1331 GFG
-1342 GQSAGVAGFTPASV
+1342 GSSI
-1356 TSIGY
+1356 TSSDGIEITALGHA
-1361 TILVS
+1361 

>member
-127 DSQHQITDAIY
+127 DSLHPVTDVIY

-165 NNFDVVSGS
+165 SNFDVVSGS

-184 IIDKPGSKKDAVY
+184 VIDKPGSKKDAVY

-246 GNGEKVP
+246 GNGDSIP
-253 FYVSTGEG
+253 SYVSTGEG
-261 FEGIVPLPHNLFV
+261 FGEIITLPHNLFV

-283 DKNEFK
+283 DKNDFK

-298 DSLSYHYS
+298 DSLGYHYT

-320 VQLRWIHKVNENE
+320 VQLRWIHKVSENE

-342 DNKKYEVNWFRYS
+342 DNQKYEVNWFRYS
-355 PGWENVDKYAGKNWE
+355 PGWEDIDKYAGKNWE
-370 KINVNITRPME
+370 KINANTTRPME
-381 CQFNPDITKQK
+381 CQFDPDITKQK

-402 DGSQVSIDGK
+402 DGSQANIDGK
-412 TEDLEKAYV
+412 TENLEKAYV

-464 KINNQGIGQGYIR
+464 KINNQGIGQGYVR
-477 YLKAYY
+477 YLKVYY

-514 LGKENDGNPKDD
+514 LGKENGGEPEPEK
-526 IVFYKQVN
+526 VLYKQVN
-534 YKQITREPNKETGL
+534 YKLITRKPKDGI

-604 LEDNANAL
+604 LDDNANAIT
-612 VAAENKEISVRLWMY
+612 AIEDEKISVSLWMY
-627 NEEGVRSGFT
+627 NEEGARTGFT
-637 GDAATGIEWS
+637 GATAKDIEWA
-647 WYKDTIPTKDKD
+647 WYKESDTKYMEFSVNKDNYAQVIITSKT
-659 GNTPKE
+659 NI
-665 NEEPVPYMS
+665 VPE
-674 IKDGNTTGVDHV
+674 
-686 TIKSNINYVP
+686 
-696 KDNYFILQA
+696 DNYFILQA
-705 IYNNLTA
+705 TYNGLTS
-712 YLPIPLKS
+712 YLPIPIK
-720 ANTSFIEGAREI
+720 AIGTSFIEGAREV

-749 YYLGEDGKYVKVPSL
+749 YYLGADSKYQKVPSV
-764 SSTTK
+764 SITGPKSN
-769 AYSSWDLTCDEEA
+769 WVLTCDG
-782 AVKESSKIEK
+782 KEDEK
-792 DSAGNEIVKNE
+792 NTINS
-803 AARYYFPTLKDT
+803 YFPTLKET
-815 KYGKALSAASFYARG
+815 KYGVALSAATFYAKG
-830 YSDKVCVKGSYIYS
+830 YSDKVCIKGSYN
-844 YTDENKENKSI
+844 D
-855 IYAWSQPILIM
+855 YAWSQPILIM
-866 QSRYDFAMLND
+866 QSRYDFAMLNN
-877 WDGNLTLD
+877 WDGTLTLD
-885 EGNGT
+885 ENNGT

-897 AGRKDSKTN
+897 AGRKNSDNS
-906 AFSGVLIGD
+906 FSGVLIGD
-915 IQQGTGQQSASSLTG
+915 IKQGTDLESANSLTG
-930 VYGLQDGVIS
+930 VYGLQNGRIS

-953 KNKGQIIIDG
+953 KNQGQIIIDG
-963 KKSTIQSAGYS
+963 NKSTIQSANYHTDEYDKNNTFKKDKKGNYLNDKGEITKDPKEYVSIYS
-974 VDSNQ
+974 A

-988 FIEMKYPDKGKIKLS
+988 FIDMKYPDKGRIKLS
-1003 SKDAPYF
+1003 SKEAPYF
-1010 LVQSSSGKSLIN
+1010 QIASPSGKTLIN
-1022 IGLSAA
+1022 IGVDK
-1028 NGSNFISSD
+1028 NNTSNFIQSD
-1037 DNSSGSVYLDLTE
+1037 AGTKGSIKLDLSE
-1050 GSLDIKSTGVMNF
+1050 GSLDIQADKKMQF
-1063 LIDSTPKNNG
+1063 LVDSTPAANSPYLKL
-1073 DPCFKIA
+1073 A
-1080 VPSKNETAADQ
+1080 VPSGNETASEK
-1091 FGNNLFYLSAKDFY
+1091 FSNELLYLSDSDFY
-1105 LKSREYGEKAPKVYS
+1105 LQS
-1120 KNEKKGNYY
+1120 KDYQAQHPLIYYKNKNAEGNF
-1129 SYEGEETYEYWIH
+1129 YEYIGSNTYTYGK
-1142 EDEDK
+1142 EVFK
-1147 DKQRKGN
+1147 TGQIIVILK
-1154 FAKGKNIII
+1154 KGKNNSNQQTICIASKSGDEYI
-1163 LNTGKIMLAE
+1163 SDGIPLIFE
-1173 DDIDDKDNVLMGK
+1173 DQVIEQEYTDIDGTKFTVNVTLNQTAIEHNIKTSSIPIYDKVKNK
-1186 EIELKF
+1186 
-1192 VPKIIEKTITV
+1192 PK
-1203 GTGENEKKYTIATN
+1203 
-1217 ITEDMIEKSIRSSVS
+1217 
-1232 VKYDTNKDNEDTN
+1232 
-1245 INTSGFKLD
+1245 GFKLD
-1254 LQNSKILGYDLYL
+1254 LNNSLINGYDLYL
-1267 QGTNSSDTT
+1267 KGTSSNDNSKFFT
-1276 KSFLLDSGA
+1276 LDSNA
-1285 VQYPF
+1285 VDYPF
-1290 QVGNNCRIDWDGKI
+1290 QIGDKCKIKWDGSIDCSDITIGGNSIIQGNSRID
-1304 ECKDISIGGKSLIQ
+1304 
-1318 GETKISLGSFWVD
+1318 LGTFWVD
-1331 GASKESGGYFG
+1331 GSTRESGGYFG
-1342 GQSAGVAGFTPASV
+1342 GYSKGVQNYGGSSITSSDGIKV
-1356 TSIGY
+1356 TVLGHA
-1361 TILVS
+1361 

>member
-127 DSQHQITDAIY
+127 DSNKSITDVIY
-138 SIGSTQALTG
+138 SIGSIQALTG

-165 NNFDVVSGS
+165 SNFDVVSGS

-184 IIDKPGSKKDAVY
+184 VIDKPGSKKDTVY

-246 GNGEKVP
+246 GNGEKIP

-283 DKNEFK
+283 DKNDFK

-306 LEGQENKPSENRKT
+306 LESQENKPSENRKT
-320 VQLRWIHKVNENE
+320 IQLRWIHKVNENE

-355 PGWENVDKYAGKNWE
+355 PGWEDVDKYAGKNWE
-370 KINVNITRPME
+370 KITANAGRPME
-381 CQFNPDITKQK
+381 CQFDPDITKQK
-392 EEIKAIGIIR
+392 EEIKVIGIIR
-402 DGSQVSIDGK
+402 DGDQAEIEGTK
-412 TEDLEKAYV
+412 KDLEKAYV

-430 EEVPDNKTWEASS
+430 EEVPDNKTWEAAS

-497 IKWYIPAE
+497 IKWYIPYNE
-505 KSMMIYTDA
+505 ENNKSMIIYTDA
-514 LGKENDGNPKDD
+514 LGKENGGNPKKNP
-526 IVFYKQVN
+526 VFHNQVN
-534 YKQITREPNKETGL
+534 YKLITREPNKETGL
-548 MNTTQGYSIG
+548 MNTTQGYSIA
-558 NQWTYQNS
+558 NQWAYQNS

-612 VAAENKEISVRLWMY
+612 VAAENEEISVRLWMY

-637 GDAATGIEWS
+637 GDAAQGIEWN

-665 NEEPVPYMS
+665 NEKPVPYMS
-674 IKDGNTTGVDHV
+674 IKDGSTGVDHV
-686 TIKSNINYVP
+686 IIKSNINYVP

-705 IYNNLTA
+705 TYNGLTS

-720 ANTSFIEGAREI
+720 EGTSFIEGAREV

-749 YYLGEDGKYVKVPSL
+749 YYLGKNGKYEKVSSL
-764 SSTTK
+764 ST
-769 AYSSWDLTCDEEA
+769 AEPNSSWVLTCDGKEDKKN
-782 AVKESSKIEK
+782 AVNS
-792 DSAGNEIVKNE
+792 
-803 AARYYFPTLKDT
+803 YFPTLKKT
-815 KYGKALSAASFYARG
+815 KYGVALSAAAFYARG

-855 IYAWSQPILIM
+855 TYTWSQPILIM

-877 WDGNLTLD
+877 WDGTLTLD
-885 EGNGT
+885 KDNGT

-897 AGRKDSKTN
+897 AGRKDSEN

-915 IQQGTGQQSASSLTG
+915 IQQGTGQQSTSSLTG
-930 VYGLQDGVIS
+930 VYGLNEGVIS
-940 YSLTEDGKATFGK
+940 YSLTDDGKATFGK

-963 KKSTIQSAGYS
+963 NKSTIQSAGYEKNS
-974 VDSNQ
+974 GMLLNLDLGTIDIKDSKN
-979 GTLIDLDDG
+979 
-988 FIEMKYPDKGKIKLS
+988 KSKIHISPMLTESGDSAYLTINGADQTILKIS
-1003 SKDAPYF
+1003 DNDYF
-1010 LVQSSSGKSLIN
+1010 LQSNKY
-1022 IGLSAA
+1022 
-1028 NGSNFISSD
+1028 D
-1037 DNSSGSVYLDLTE
+1037 
-1050 GSLDIKSTGVMNF
+1050 
-1063 LIDSTPKNNG
+1063 
-1073 DPCFKIA
+1073 
-1080 VPSKNETAADQ
+1080 
-1091 FGNNLFYLSAKDFY
+1091 
-1105 LKSREYGEKAPKVYS
+1105 GEKAGS
-1120 KNEKKGNYY
+1120 KFDL
-1129 SYEGEETYEYWIH
+1129 SSGEL
-1142 EDEDK
+1142 D
-1147 DKQRKGN
+1147 
-1154 FAKGKNIII
+1154 II
-1163 LNTGKIMLAE
+1163 GSKAR
-1173 DDIDDKDNVLMGK
+1173 
-1186 EIELKF
+1186 F
-1192 VPKIIEKTITV
+1192 TV
-1203 GTGENEKKYTIATN
+1203 NPSA
-1217 ITEDMIEKSIRSSVS
+1217 DPS
-1232 VKYDTNKDNEDTN
+1232 KDNEYFLQLSPIIDELGKLGKPLLAISNKEYYLQSSNFDPSKQEEVTIDGKTCKVYTPVKDELLDTQVTDATMVALTPGSKIEE
-1245 INTSGFKLD
+1245 INVYPLKNLNETSNLSPITFKETKIKGEFYNEEDLNSTTTIIKKFKADEVKKRFISNLSPYMKKTDDQIDGGSGFKLD
-1254 LQNSKILGYDLYL
+1254 LQNGIIKGYNLYL
-1267 QGTNSSDTT
+1267 QGINKDLN
-1276 KSFLLDSGA
+1276 KSFIIDTGNEATPLKIGNNFSVSWDGYVTCTNPVITGDSGTINL
-1285 VQYPF
+1285 
-1290 QVGNNCRIDWDGKI
+1290 GNFYMNSKGAGGGTWNGASTGVRGFSAQS
-1304 ECKDISIGGKSLIQ
+1304 IS
-1318 GETKISLGSFWVD
+1318 SLG
-1331 GASKESGGYFG
+1331 
-1342 GQSAGVAGFTPASV
+1342 
-1356 TSIGY
+1356 Y
-1361 TILVS
+1361 TLLVK

>member
-112 FTDTVIGENQGLTAN
+112 FTDTIIGENQGLTAN
-127 DSQHQITDAIY
+127 ESQHQITDVIY

-165 NNFDVVSGS
+165 SNFDVVSGS

-184 IIDKPGSKKDAVY
+184 VIDKPGSKKDAVY

-231 KRVDAYFYQGNNFID
+231 KRVDAYFYQGNNFIN
-246 GNGEKVP
+246 GNGDLIP
-253 FYVSTGEG
+253 SYVSTGEDISG
-261 FEGIVPLPHNLFV
+261 TTLLPHNLFV
-274 DGIKVYLGY
+274 DSIKVYLGY
-283 DKNEFK
+283 DKNDFK

-298 DSLSYHYS
+298 DSLGYHYT

-320 VQLRWIHKVNENE
+320 IQLRWIHKISENE

-370 KINVNITRPME
+370 KINTNTTRPME
-381 CQFNPDITKQK
+381 CQFDPDITKQK
-392 EEIKAIGIIR
+392 EEIKAVGIIR
-402 DGSQVSIDGK
+402 DGSQTNIDGK
-412 TEDLEKAYV
+412 IENLEKAYV

-464 KINNQGIGQGYIR
+464 KINNQGIGQGYVR
-477 YLKAYY
+477 YLKVYY

-514 LGKENDGNPKDD
+514 LGKENGGEPEPEK
-526 IVFYKQVN
+526 VLYKQVN
-534 YKQITREPNKETGL
+534 YKLITRKPKDGI

-604 LEDNANAL
+604 LDDNANAIT
-612 VAAENKEISVRLWMY
+612 AIEDEKISVSLWMY
-627 NEEGVRSGFT
+627 NEEGARTGFT
-637 GDAATGIEWS
+637 GATAKDIEWA
-647 WYKDTIPTKDKD
+647 WYKESDTKYMEFSVNKDNYAQVIITSKT
-659 GNTPKE
+659 NI
-665 NEEPVPYMS
+665 VPE
-674 IKDGNTTGVDHV
+674 
-686 TIKSNINYVP
+686 
-696 KDNYFILQA
+696 DNYFILQA
-705 IYNNLTA
+705 TYNGLTS
-712 YLPIPLKS
+712 YLPIPIK
-720 ANTSFIEGAREI
+720 AIGTSFIEGAREV

-749 YYLGEDGKYVKVPSL
+749 YYLGADNKYQKVPSV
-764 SSTTK
+764 SITGPKSN
-769 AYSSWDLTCDEEA
+769 WVLTCDG
-782 AVKESSKIEK
+782 KEDEK
-792 DSAGNEIVKNE
+792 NTINS
-803 AARYYFPTLKDT
+803 YFPTLKET
-815 KYGKALSAASFYARG
+815 KYGVALSAATFYAKG
-830 YSDKVCVKGSYIYS
+830 YSDKVCIKGSYN
-844 YTDENKENKSI
+844 D
-855 IYAWSQPILIM
+855 YAWSQPILIM
-866 QSRYDFAMLND
+866 QSRYDFAMLNN
-877 WDGNLTLD
+877 WDGTLTLD
-885 EGNGT
+885 ENNGT

-897 AGRKDSKTN
+897 AGRKNSDNS
-906 AFSGVLIGD
+906 FSGVLIGD
-915 IQQGTGQQSASSLTG
+915 IKQGTDLESANSLTG
-930 VYGLQDGVIS
+930 VYGLQNGRIS

-953 KNKGQIIIDG
+953 KNQGQIIIDG
-963 KKSTIQSAGYS
+963 NKSTIQSANYHTDEYDKNNTFKKDEKGNYLNNKGEITKDPKEYISIYS
-974 VDSNQ
+974 A

-988 FIEMKYPDKGKIKLS
+988 FIDMKYPDKGRIKLS
-1003 SKDAPYF
+1003 SKEAPYF
-1010 LVQSSSGKSLIN
+1010 QIISSKGNPLIN
-1022 IGLSAA
+1022 IGISESNA
-1028 NGSNFISSD
+1028 NNFIQSD
-1037 DNSSGSVYLDLTE
+1037 SGTE
-1050 GSLDIKSTGVMNF
+1050 GSIKLDLSEGSFNAQADKKMQF
-1063 LIDSTPKNNG
+1063 LIDATPIG
-1073 DPCFKIA
+1073 DNPYLKLA
-1080 VPSKNETAADQ
+1080 VPSEGETASDK
-1091 FGNNLFYLSAKDFY
+1091 FSNNLLYLSDLNFYLQSKDY
-1105 LKSREYGEKAPKVYS
+1105 QTQRPLI
-1120 KNEKKGNYY
+1120 YY
-1129 SYEGEETYEYWIH
+1129 
-1142 EDEDK
+1142 K
-1147 DKQRKGN
+1147 DGIAKGN
-1154 FAKGKNIII
+1154 FYKYMGESLYNHGTKENPEILEKDQIIVILKKDESNSNPKTICIALKSGNEYITDGAPLTFQDYVTKTEYTDADGKPFTLTTTLNQEAIEQNIKIFSTPIYDDKGKN
-1163 LNTGKIMLAE
+1163 E
-1173 DDIDDKDNVLMGK
+1173 
-1186 EIELKF
+1186 
-1192 VPKIIEKTITV
+1192 PK
-1203 GTGENEKKYTIATN
+1203 
-1217 ITEDMIEKSIRSSVS
+1217 
-1232 VKYDTNKDNEDTN
+1232 
-1245 INTSGFKLD
+1245 GFKLD
-1254 LQNSKILGYDLYL
+1254 LNNSLIDGYDLYL
-1267 QGTNSSDTT
+1267 KGTQSGDNS
-1276 KSFLLDSGA
+1276 KFFILDSDA
-1285 VQYPF
+1285 VEYPF
-1290 QVGNNCRIDWDGKI
+1290 QVGDKCKIRWDGSI
-1304 ECKDISIGGKSLIQ
+1304 DCSDITIGGNSIIS
-1318 GETKISLGSFWVD
+1318 GNTKIKLGDITIS
-1331 GASKESGGYFG
+1331 SSGSDGYFG
-1342 GQSAGVAGFTPASV
+1342 GKVFGVQNYPPMKLSSNGK
-1356 TSIGY
+1356 
-1361 TILVS
+1361 TIYVLGH

>member
-127 DSQHQITDAIY
+127 DSNEQISKVIY
-138 SIGSTQALTG
+138 SIGSTQVLTG

-165 NNFDVVSGS
+165 SNFDVVSGS

-231 KRVDAYFYQGNNFID
+231 KRVDAYFYQGNNFIN
-246 GNGEKVP
+246 GNGDLIP
-253 FYVSTGEG
+253 FYVSTGEDVS
-261 FEGIVPLPHNLFV
+261 ETIPLPHNLFV
-274 DGIKVYLGY
+274 DNIKVYLGY
-283 DKNEFK
+283 DKNDFK

-298 DSLSYHYS
+298 DSLGYHYT
-306 LEGQENKPSENRKT
+306 LEGQENKPSENKKT
-320 VQLRWIHKVNENE
+320 IQLRWIHKISENE

-381 CQFNPDITKQK
+381 CQFDPDITKQK

-402 DGSQVSIDGK
+402 DGSQISIDGK
-412 TEDLEKAYV
+412 KENLEKAYV

-430 EEVPDNKTWEASS
+430 EEVPDNKTWEAAS

-497 IKWYIPAE
+497 INWYIPYNE
-505 KSMMIYTDA
+505 KNNKSMIIYTDA
-514 LGKENDGNPKDD
+514 LGKENGGNPKKDP
-526 IVFYKQVN
+526 VFHNQVN
-534 YKQITREPNKETGL
+534 YKQITRKPNKETGL
-548 MNTTQGYSIG
+548 MNTTQGYSIA

-637 GDAATGIEWS
+637 GDAATGIKWS

-674 IKDGNTTGVDHV
+674 IKDGSTGVDHV
-686 TIKSNINYVP
+686 IIKSNINYVP

-705 IYNNLTA
+705 TYNGLTS

-720 ANTSFIEGAREI
+720 EGTSFIEGAREV

-749 YYLGEDGKYVKVPSL
+749 YYLGENGKYVKVPSL

-769 AYSSWDLTCDEEA
+769 AYSSWDLTCDG
-782 AVKESSKIEK
+782 KENK
-792 DSAGNEIVKNE
+792 KNTVNS
-803 AARYYFPTLKDT
+803 YFPTLKDT
-815 KYGKALSAASFYARG
+815 KYGKALSAAVFYAKG
-830 YSDKVCVKGSYIYS
+830 YSDKVCVKGSYN
-844 YTDENKENKSI
+844 D
-855 IYAWSQPILIM
+855 YAWSQPILIM

-877 WDGNLTLD
+877 WDGTLTLD
-885 EGNGT
+885 KDNGT

-897 AGRKDSKTN
+897 AGRKNSDNS
-906 AFSGVLIGD
+906 FSGVLIGD
-915 IQQGTGQQSASSLTG
+915 IKQGTDQQSASSLTG
-930 VYGLQDGVIS
+930 VYGLQDGRIS
-940 YSLTEDGKATFGK
+940 YSLTEDGKATLGA
-953 KNKGQIIIDG
+953 NGNGQIIIDG
-963 KKSTIQSAGYS
+963 SKSLIKTKGYDTEGSSGMVIDLNTGFLDIRNNSHKSLIHLSAGL
-974 VDSNQ
+974 NKNN
-979 GTLIDLDDG
+979 TNDD
-988 FIEMKYPDKGKIKLS
+988 
-1003 SKDAPYF
+1003 PYF
-1010 LVQSSSGKSLIN
+1010 LVQTQSGNQLIKIADKEYFLQSNNYSAQSGSRYDLMSGEFYVAGKGGNFKVSPNEKDSLLEIN
-1022 IGLSAA
+1022 YTQGDKKASLLKVSGNDYYLQSKDYENATAIVAYEDKNSQKVVGNVYEISGLWVSTQKDENGNITKYTQEQKTKDNQNTVSQISDIVIVTEIETIDNKTVTVKKIFKAEYDSKWYKGKEIIFNKVVSNYTTPEGVNQEVDVLTAEENKQKFLSAA
-1028 NGSNFISSD
+1028 I
-1037 DNSSGSVYLDLTE
+1037 
-1050 GSLDIKSTGVMNF
+1050 
-1063 LIDSTPKNNG
+1063 
-1073 DPCFKIA
+1073 
-1080 VPSKNETAADQ
+1080 Q
-1091 FGNNLFYLSAKDFY
+1091 
-1105 LKSREYGEKAPKVYS
+1105 
-1120 KNEKKGNYY
+1120 
-1129 SYEGEETYEYWIH
+1129 
-1142 EDEDK
+1142 
-1147 DKQRKGN
+1147 
-1154 FAKGKNIII
+1154 
-1163 LNTGKIMLAE
+1163 
-1173 DDIDDKDNVLMGK
+1173 
-1186 EIELKF
+1186 
-1192 VPKIIEKTITV
+1192 
-1203 GTGENEKKYTIATN
+1203 KYT
-1217 ITEDMIEKSIRSSVS
+1217 
-1232 VKYDTNKDNEDTN
+1232 DTILQHK
-1245 INTSGFKLD
+1245 GFKLD
-1254 LQNSKILGYDLYL
+1254 LNSNLIEGYNLRLIGIKEGSGGKQRIVID
-1267 QGTNSSDTT
+1267 SSDEEAPLRIGENFTVDWNGVIHCKNPDIGIT
-1276 KSFLLDSGA
+1276 GGG
-1285 VQYPF
+1285 
-1290 QVGNNCRIDWDGKI
+1290 GNIN
-1304 ECKDISIGGKSLIQ
+1304 
-1318 GETKISLGSFWVD
+1318 LGSFYINSGSAGGGTWRGPSTSVD
-1331 GASKESGGYFG
+1331 GFG
-1342 GQSAGVAGFTPASV
+1342 GSSI
-1356 TSIGY
+1356 TSSDGIKITALGHA
-1361 TILVS
+1361 

>member
-127 DSQHQITDAIY
+127 DPQQSITDVIY
-138 SIGSTQALTG
+138 SIGSTQVLTG

-165 NNFDVVSGS
+165 SNFDVVSGS

-184 IIDKPGSKKDAVY
+184 VIDKPGSKKDAVY

-231 KRVDAYFYQGNNFID
+231 KRVDAYFYQGENFVD
-246 GNGEKVP
+246 GNGDLIP
-253 FYVSTGEG
+253 FYVSTGEDIS
-261 FEGIVPLPHNLFV
+261 ETIPLPHNLFV
-274 DGIKVYLGY
+274 DNIKVYLGY
-283 DKNEFK
+283 DKNDFK

-298 DSLSYHYS
+298 DDLGYHYT
-306 LEGQENKPSENRKT
+306 LEGQKDKPSQNKKT
-320 VQLRWIHKVNENE
+320 IQLRWIHKISENE

-355 PGWENVDKYAGKNWE
+355 PGWEDVDKYAGKNWE

-381 CQFNPDITKQK
+381 CQFDPDITKQK

-402 DGSQVSIDGK
+402 DGSQISIDGK
-412 TEDLEKAYV
+412 KENLEKAYV

-430 EEVPDNKTWEASS
+430 EEVPDNKTWEAAS
-443 ALQIRCEDDSE
+443 ALQIHCEDDSE

-464 KINNQGIGQGYIR
+464 KINNQGIGQGYVR

-514 LGKENDGNPKDD
+514 LGKENGGEPQLEKDLH
-526 IVFYKQVN
+526 KQVN
-534 YKQITREPNKETGL
+534 YALITRKPSEETGL
-548 MNTTQGYSIG
+548 MNTTQGYSIA

-604 LEDNANAL
+604 LDDNANAL
-612 VAAENKEISVRLWMY
+612 TATEDEKISVSLWMY
-627 NEEGVRSGFT
+627 NEEGARTGFT
-637 GDAATGIEWS
+637 GTAAEGIEWS
-647 WYKDTIPTKDKD
+647 WYKQTTPTKDKN
-659 GNTPKE
+659 GNDLEE
-665 NEEPVPYMS
+665 NEKPVSYMS
-674 IKDGNTTGVDHV
+674 IEGATDGKKKEVDHV
-686 TIKSNINYVP
+686 IIKSNINYVP

-705 IYNNLTA
+705 TYNGLTS
-712 YLPIPLKS
+712 YLPIPLKTEK
-720 ANTSFIEGAREI
+720 TSFIEGAREV

-749 YYLGEDGKYVKVPSL
+749 YYLGENDKYVKVPSL
-764 SSTTK
+764 STTG
-769 AYSSWDLTCDEEA
+769 AQSDWDITCDGKGTGENT
-782 AVKESSKIEK
+782 VNS
-792 DSAGNEIVKNE
+792 
-803 AARYYFPTLKDT
+803 YFPTLKKT
-815 KYGKALSAASFYARG
+815 KYGVALSAAAFYAKG

-844 YTDENKENKSI
+844 YKDENKEDKSI
-855 IYAWSQPILIM
+855 TYAWSQPILIM

-877 WDGNLTLD
+877 WDGTLTLNKD
-885 EGNGT
+885 NGT

-897 AGRKDSKTN
+897 AGRKNSDNS
-906 AFSGVLIGD
+906 FSGVLIGD
-915 IQQGTGQQSASSLTG
+915 IKKGTDQQSASSLTG
-930 VYGLQDGVIS
+930 VYGLQDGRIS
-940 YSLTEDGKATFGK
+940 YSLTEDGKATLGA
-953 KNKGQIIIDG
+953 NGNGQIIIDG
-963 KKSTIQSAGYS
+963 SKSLIKTKGYDTTGCS
-974 VDSNQ
+974 
-979 GTLIDLDDG
+979 GMKIDLDTG
-988 FIEMKYPDKGKIKLS
+988 FLDIRNNSHKSLVHLS
-1003 SKDAPYF
+1003 AGLNKSNTNDDPYF
-1010 LVQSSSGKSLIN
+1010 LIQTQNGNQLIKIADKEYFLQSNNYTAQSGSRYDLMSGEFYVAGEGGNFKVSPNKNDSLLEIN
-1022 IGLSAA
+1022 YTQGDKKASLLKVSGNDYYLQSKDYENAIAIVAYEDKNSQKIVGNVYEISELYISKQKDENGNITYIQTQKTKDNQKTVSQISDIVIVTEIQTINDETVTVKNIFKAEHYVDLDKWYKGKEIIFNKVVSNYMTPDGVNQEVDVLTAEENKQKFLSAA
-1028 NGSNFISSD
+1028 I
-1037 DNSSGSVYLDLTE
+1037 
-1050 GSLDIKSTGVMNF
+1050 
-1063 LIDSTPKNNG
+1063 
-1073 DPCFKIA
+1073 
-1080 VPSKNETAADQ
+1080 Q
-1091 FGNNLFYLSAKDFY
+1091 
-1105 LKSREYGEKAPKVYS
+1105 
-1120 KNEKKGNYY
+1120 
-1129 SYEGEETYEYWIH
+1129 
-1142 EDEDK
+1142 
-1147 DKQRKGN
+1147 
-1154 FAKGKNIII
+1154 
-1163 LNTGKIMLAE
+1163 
-1173 DDIDDKDNVLMGK
+1173 
-1186 EIELKF
+1186 
-1192 VPKIIEKTITV
+1192 
-1203 GTGENEKKYTIATN
+1203 KYT
-1217 ITEDMIEKSIRSSVS
+1217 
-1232 VKYDTNKDNEDTN
+1232 DTTLQQQ
-1245 INTSGFKLD
+1245 GFKLD
-1254 LQNSKILGYDLYL
+1254 LNSNLIEGYNLRLIGIKEGSGGKQRIVID
-1267 QGTNSSDTT
+1267 SSDEEAP
-1276 KSFLLDSGA
+1276 L
-1285 VQYPF
+1285 
-1290 QVGNNCRIDWDGKI
+1290 RIGENFTVDWDGVI
-1304 ECKDISIGGKSLIQ
+1304 HCKNPDIGIKGGGGNIN
-1318 GETKISLGSFWVD
+1318 LGSFYINSGSAGGGTWRGPSTSVD
-1331 GASKESGGYFG
+1331 GFGSKQLSLDGKIYYVLGR
-1342 GQSAGVAGFTPASV
+1342 
-1356 TSIGY
+1356 
-1361 TILVS
+1361 